1 MPMDDNDVREEMEYL
16 DEVILDYSTMVK
28 NIGKNGLAASLL
40 MNYRDEIQ
48 DIMTELALNN
58 RDIREYRKKVVML
71 DNELRQKAQAY
82 VNEVGHANFKQY
94 QIINNP
100 PLERWWWYLN
110 KVTMGR
116 EEDKRNLGSF
126 GSEKDIFFIY
136 LYFVYF
142 CVYTGLF

>member
-1 MPMDDNDVREEMEYL
+1 MPMDDNDVREEMEYI
-16 DEVILDYSTMVK
+16 DEVFLDYTTMEK
-28 NIGKNGLAASLL
+28 NKSKKGLERSLL

-116 EEDKRNLGSF
+116 EEDKKKPWEF
-126 GSEKDIFFIY
+126 WK
-136 LYFVYF
+136 
-142 CVYTGLF
+142 

>member
-1 MPMDDNDVREEMEYL
+1 MPMDDNDIREEMEYL
-16 DEVILDYSTMVK
+16 DEVMLDYSTMVK

-48 DIMTELALNN
+48 DIMTELAMNN
-58 RDIREYRKKVVML
+58 RDVKEYRKNLIML
-71 DNELRQKAQAY
+71 DNELRQKAQLY

-116 EEDKRNLGSF
+116 EEDKKKPWEF
-126 GSEKDIFFIY
+126 WK
-136 LYFVYF
+136 
-142 CVYTGLF
+142 

>member
-16 DEVILDYSTMVK
+16 DEIMLDYSTMVK
-28 NIGKNGLAASLL
+28 NIGRNGLAASLL

-48 DIMTELALNN
+48 DIMTELAMNN
-58 RDIREYRKKVVML
+58 RDVKEYRKKLIML

-116 EEDKRNLGSF
+116 EEDKKKPWEF
-126 GSEKDIFFIY
+126 WK
-136 LYFVYF
+136 
-142 CVYTGLF
+142 

>member
-1 MPMDDNDVREEMEYL
+1 
-16 DEVILDYSTMVK
+16 
-28 NIGKNGLAASLL
+28 
-40 MNYRDEIQ
+40 
-48 DIMTELALNN
+48 MTELALNN

-116 EEDKRNLGSF
+116 EEDKKKPWEF
-126 GSEKDIFFIY
+126 WK
-136 LYFVYF
+136 
-142 CVYTGLF
+142 